1 MLQSMVLQR
10 VGHNWVNNSNNSSSM
25 SSSNCCFLTHI
36 QVSQEIG
43 KVDYYI
49 HLFKTLPQFIVI
61 HTVKD
66 FSIVNE
72 AEVDIFLEF
81 PCFLHDQTNVGN
93 LTSGSS
99 ASSKPSLYIWKF
111 LVHVLLKPSLKDFE
125 HNFASMWNEYNC
137 MVVWTLFFIALLW
150 HWNEKLTFSSPV
162 TTAEFSNLLTYC
174 VQAV

>member
-61 HTVKD
+61 HTAKD

-81 PCFLHDQTNVGN
+81 PCFLHDPTNVD
-93 LTSGSS
+93 L
-99 ASSKPSLYIWKF
+99 
-111 LVHVLLKPSLKDFE
+111 
-125 HNFASMWNEYNC
+125 
-137 MVVWTLFFIALLW
+137 
-150 HWNEKLTFSSPV
+150 
-162 TTAEFSNLLTYC
+162 
-174 VQAV
+174 